1 MIDQERRSRKSHP
14 GNPLHLSRIG
24 VMSEAFQ
31 ENPVFDHSRQ
41 ARRFSAV
48 GLWRQTPHHEVPAE
62 ATIAVADSVAK
73 NRKTAKALARTALL
87 EQSFDPAEI
96 TFERKDASKTLGA
109 VDVVISR
116 LG

>member
-73 NRKTAKALARTALL
+73 IEKQQKLWQELHFSNKVLIQPKLL
-87 EQSFDPAEI
+87 LKGKMLV
-96 TFERKDASKTLGA
+96 RH
-109 VDVVISR
+109 
-116 LG
+116 